1 MLHDA
6 KKSWAF
12 SDLVAVISVT
22 LHETFVR
29 TKLTLTVFL
38 SFCYIEC
45 DLFAVFTKILFHN
58 WRRFCCLS
66 VVYVPVKCPWG
77 GGIWWPVWTLVKSP
91 GVARG
96 EGGSWSFDL
105 TDTLYILILVLY
117 ILNAFNIG
125 ERLLFVYRT
134 WYSNHSVCHT
144 GRDPFNQN
152 FRKFQSN
159 RKSFKKTGPPF
170 VDHFSRS
177 DRSEF
182 GWIDHAHDFMV
193 WTPSWT
199 GLAHFASL
207 SCVQFCSPG
216 SWYLVC
222 DTRLQMK
229 HCWFSVYYRLVH
241 SFPSQFTIK
250 FFYVGKFPF

>member
-1 MLHDA
+1 MWLICCIYKDFVPQL
-6 KKSWAF
+6 KAF
-12 SDLVAVISVT
+12 L
-22 LHETFVR
+22 
-29 TKLTLTVFL
+29 L
-38 SFCYIEC
+38 SFCRLCACEMSPGWGHLMTCMDPSQI
-45 DLFAVFTKILFHN
+45 
-58 WRRFCCLS
+58 
-66 VVYVPVKCPWG
+66 PGGCPG
-77 GGIWWPVWTLVKSP
+77 GG
-91 GVARG
+91 
-96 EGGSWSFDL
+96 GGSWSFDL

-125 ERLLFVYRT
+125 ERLLFVYHT

-222 DTRLQMK
+222 DTHLQMK